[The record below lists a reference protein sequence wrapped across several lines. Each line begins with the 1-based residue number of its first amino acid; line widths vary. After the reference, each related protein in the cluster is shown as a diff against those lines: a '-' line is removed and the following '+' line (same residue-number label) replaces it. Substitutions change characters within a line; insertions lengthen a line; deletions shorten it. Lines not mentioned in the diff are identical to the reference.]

1 MSFVVFGLQVRKR
14 AQRMFKEID
23 ADKSGHLD
31 RGEILELAKAMDADP
46 DGDGGAIFYRV
57 CRAMLC

>member
-1 MSFVVFGLQVRKR
+1 
-14 AQRMFKEID
+14 MFKEID

-46 DGDGGAIFYRV
+46 DGDGGAKIAFVEPCY
-57 CRAMLC
+57 AKDDYFAKTGSGQT